1 MIEKSSA
8 MDDDIDNPEWGE
20 ENTAP
25 LDYAGKLKV
34 TRARLRLSQAGLAA
48 LLQIPLSTL
57 QNWERRRT
65 VPDAPALTLIDL
77 IYGDPEGI
85 RARLGP
91 KVA

>member
-1 MIEKSSA
+1 
-8 MDDDIDNPEWGE
+8 
-20 ENTAP
+20 
-25 LDYAGKLKV
+25 
-34 TRARLRLSQAGLAA
+34 
-48 LLQIPLSTL
+48 LSTL

-85 RARLGP
+85 RARLGS